1 MTNVINDKNPPIPQV
16 KNIVQ
21 FTNEFQM
28 QINTK
33 KTNVMLFNKSRLL
46 DFQPEI
52 FINDEL
58 LDVVESTKIL
68 GIMLSSNMKW
78 DENIEYIRSKA
89 MKKLW
94 MLRRIRELG
103 GSTQDML
110 DVYILKI
117 RCLAEIACPAWN
129 GSITV
134 KHSNILERIQ
144 KSAMRIILGQNYKS
158 YKNALKKLDLKSLAE
173 RRKDICLT
181 FAKKASK
188 SSKYQAWFKRTKW
201 KLRDNVQFL
210 LPKTSTVRYKKSP
223 LIYLTNLLNENS

>member
-1 MTNVINDKNPPIPQV
+1 
-16 KNIVQ
+16 
-21 FTNEFQM
+21 
-28 QINTK
+28 
-33 KTNVMLFNKSRLL
+33 
-46 DFQPEI
+46 
-52 FINDEL
+52 
-58 LDVVESTKIL
+58 
-68 GIMLSSNMKW
+68 MLSSNMKW